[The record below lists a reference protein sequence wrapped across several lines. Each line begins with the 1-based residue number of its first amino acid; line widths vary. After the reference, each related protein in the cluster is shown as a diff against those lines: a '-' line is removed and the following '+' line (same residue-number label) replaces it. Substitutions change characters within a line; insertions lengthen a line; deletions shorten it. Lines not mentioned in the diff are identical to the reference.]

1 MYDFLLVFYSDYA
14 VHRFRDTTSSLAQ
27 SGKIYTP
34 FSSFIYKRL
43 PIAYIVSCRK
53 IEITTEIINVDYT
66 TQQHRTLSAMAS
78 STRSTWELDSC
89 TIELKAF
96 ARGMDS

>member
-27 SGKIYTP
+27 SGKFYTP

-53 IEITTEIINVDYT
+53 NRNNDRDHKCRLYNATAPYSLSYGVVD
-66 TQQHRTLSAMAS
+66 
-78 STRSTWELDSC
+78 
-89 TIELKAF
+89 
-96 ARGMDS
+96 